1 MPIDKLDTIYQF
13 YCCLVNRHENHKY
26 RKHLYL
32 LFATFSLPPSLQSV
46 IEGCDNILNGMGS
59 SWMIGVAVKAFLD
72 VL

>member
-1 MPIDKLDTIYQF
+1 MSELEFSLKIKL
-13 YCCLVNRHENHKY
+13 EG
-26 RKHLYL
+26 YL

-59 SWMIGVAVKAFLD
+59 FWMIGVAVKAFLD